1 MLVFTRHLPLNS
13 YRIKAGRDLYL
24 TRIGTLPKRY
34 KKDKSIFK
42 EMIIMIDNG
51 ISGMKGGHENKLK
64 VVESVDFNSERGLKE

>member
-1 MLVFTRHLPLNS
+1 M
-13 YRIKAGRDLYL
+13 
-24 TRIGTLPKRY
+24 PKRY

-64 VVESVDFNSERGLKE
+64 SGRISGF